1 MRPSYRRDAEPPG
14 RDAEP
19 APNGLPDLRRTAS
32 RGSNPKP
39 GPTRNR
45 PRTAEA
51 ARGRG
56 RDAGRVAPS
65 VAGSTGYWTVSVPV
79 MSGCTSHRKKY
90 VPAARAGTWYT
101 RSPWAKTSPWKTRL
115 EAELSVKIDTL
126 WGALSWFWNVI
137 ANALPAGALTSCV
150 WNLIPCAPTTGELES
165 TAAVGA
171 GVPDVSA
178 LAGAHAAAPSATVAS
193 ARVAMRRFT
202 AG

>member
-1 MRPSYRRDAEPPG
+1 MPNPRDATPSP
-14 RDAEP
+14 
-19 APNGLPDLRRTAS
+19 RRTGDLTCAG
-32 RGSNPKP
+32 RRAGARTQDRARHGTGP
-39 GPTRNR
+39 GPPKRPGAGEGTRDGA
-45 PRTAEA
+45 PR
-51 ARGRG
+51 RSPVG
-56 RDAGRVAPS
+56 P
-65 VAGSTGYWTVSVPV
+65 GYWTVSVPV

-150 WNLIPCAPTTGELES
+150 WNLIPCATTTGELAS

-178 LAGAHAAAPSATVAS
+178 LAGAHAAAASATVAS